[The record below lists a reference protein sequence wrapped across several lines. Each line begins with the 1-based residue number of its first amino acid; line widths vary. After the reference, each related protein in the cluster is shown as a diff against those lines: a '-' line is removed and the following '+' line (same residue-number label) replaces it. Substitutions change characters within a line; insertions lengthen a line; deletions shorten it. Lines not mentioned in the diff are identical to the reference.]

1 MEILEIVIEEEIE
14 YALKHIL
21 LEDGDGDALG
31 VVVGDGVT
39 RLVTFPFFQSV
50 PTRST
55 T

>member
-1 MEILEIVIEEEIE
+1 MQTVDAAVPSLMSTVEDG
-14 YALKHIL
+14 
-21 LEDGDGDALG
+21 DGDGDALG
-31 VVVGDGVT
+31 VLVADGVT